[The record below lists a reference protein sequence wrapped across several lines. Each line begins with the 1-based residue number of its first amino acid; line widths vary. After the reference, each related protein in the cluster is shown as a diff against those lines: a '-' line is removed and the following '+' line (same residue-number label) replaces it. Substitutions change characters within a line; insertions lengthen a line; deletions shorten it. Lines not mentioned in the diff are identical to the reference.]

1 MARVKATILCVDDHW
16 KDLIE
21 RKALLEQNNFA
32 VVQATAWEESLQL
45 FLDNKV
51 HAVVLE
57 YQLSGMTG
65 DAVAAMMK
73 RLKPHIP
80 ILLLSAYGPLP
91 EKKLR
96 AVDAFLCKSE
106 GSRRLVSALQALLE
120 ERSKP
125 FFHRWLEHWKSRN
138 NVVQP

>member
-1 MARVKATILCVDDHW
+1 MPRVKATILCVDEHW

-21 RKALLEQNNFA
+21 RKSLLEKNSFE
-32 VVQATAWEESLQL
+32 VLEATGWEESLQL
-45 FLDNKV
+45 FLDHKV
-51 HAVVLE
+51 HAVILD
-57 YQLSGMTG
+57 YQLSGVNG

-106 GSRRLVSALQALLE
+106 GTRRLVSALHDLLE
-120 ERSKP
+120 VRSKP

-138 NVVQP
+138 PVVTQ

>member
-106 GSRRLVSALQALLE
+106 GSRRLVSALQGLLE

>member
-1 MARVKATILCVDDHW
+1 MPRAKATILCVDDHW
-16 KDLIE
+16 NDLIE
-21 RKALLEQNNFA
+21 RKALLERNCFE
-32 VVQATAWEESLQL
+32 VLDATSWEEGLEL
-45 FLDNKV
+45 FLDHTV
-51 HAVVLE
+51 HVVILD
-57 YQLSGMTG
+57 YQLTGMAG
-65 DAVAAMMK
+65 DVVAAMMK

-106 GSRRLVSALQALLE
+106 GTRRLVSALQSLLE

-138 NVVQP
+138 SVVPQ